1 MKLFH
6 RLGAIGAIFAQK
18 EQPPPNVAAALRAQ
32 AGDLA
37 ERWSRARRKDPE
49 LLGDVIRLGG
59 ILTAEPFEDG
69 QVVDLNPNRV
79 LYEKGRRDL
88 ALQLCA
94 LMGVDHTEMTILM
107 ETNDAHDLDH

>member
-6 RLGAIGAIFAQK
+6 RLAAIAAIFAQK
-18 EQPPPNVAAALRAQ
+18 EEPPPQEAAALRA
-32 AGDLA
+32 AARDLA
-37 ERWSRARRKDPE
+37 DRWARARKREPE

-69 QVVDLNPNRV
+69 QVADLSPNRI

-107 ETNDAHDLDH
+107 ETNDAQDLDR